1 MGGSLEPL
9 QMLIVCCGVCV
20 CVCVCVCVRTA
31 TWDALGRKFNM
42 SLLPDRIRY
51 IKPSN
56 QPPRASADAR
66 A

>member
-9 QMLIVCCGVCV
+9 QMLIVLR
-20 CVCVCVCVRTA
+20 CVRTA

>member
-1 MGGSLEPL
+1 
-9 QMLIVCCGVCV
+9 MLIVLR
-20 CVCVCVCVRTA
+20 CVRTA